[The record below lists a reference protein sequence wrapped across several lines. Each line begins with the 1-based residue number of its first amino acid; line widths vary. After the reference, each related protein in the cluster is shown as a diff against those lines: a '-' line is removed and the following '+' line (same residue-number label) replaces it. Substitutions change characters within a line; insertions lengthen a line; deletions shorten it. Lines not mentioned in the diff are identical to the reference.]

1 MLKSTI
7 KYKIKNNKMKK
18 VLANCEF
25 IDLWGDKHYQLSIPI
40 IKNYKGNLTK
50 TKNYIPDSVKPYKKK
65 IKKNDPLFEFALY
78 DRKDKSQHS
87 FLEYV
92 LRKDKKDKAKKIL
105 ITSPI
110 SAVWQCELDSG
121 IDSDGLGG
129 STLGKIY
136 SQGNAI
142 AHLDFTSKDIHKTSK
157 NIKKKKEE
165 NIDKANIML
174 QEKIKKLKS

>member
-1 MLKSTI
+1 
-7 KYKIKNNKMKK
+7 MKK
-18 VLANCEF
+18 ILADFE
-25 IDLWGDKHYQLSIPI
+25 ISEDPLGEKYYSLRIPI

-50 TKNYIPDSVKPYKKK
+50 TKNYIPYSADKPNKKK

-78 DRKDKSQHS
+78 DRKDTSQHG
-87 FLEYV
+87 FLENV
-92 LRKDKKDKAKKIL
+92 LRKDKTDKAKKIL
-105 ITSPI
+105 IISPVSDIWRYEI
-110 SAVWQCELDSG
+110 SPDAS
-121 IDSDGLGG
+121 GG

-136 SQGNAI
+136 SQGGNI
-142 AHLDFTSKDIHKTSK
+142 AVLDFTSKVIHKTSK

>member
-1 MLKSTI
+1 
-7 KYKIKNNKMKK
+7 MKK
-18 VLANCEF
+18 ILADCEF
-25 IDLWGDKHYQLSIPI
+25 IDSWGVKFYQLSLPI

-78 DRKDKSQHS
+78 DRKDKSQHG

-105 ITSPI
+105 IISPI
-110 SAVWQCELDSG
+110 SAVWLYE
-121 IDSDGLGG
+121 IDPDGLGG

>member
-1 MLKSTI
+1 
-7 KYKIKNNKMKK
+7 MKK
-18 VLANCEF
+18 VLANFE
-25 IDLWGDKHYQLSIPI
+25 IDDVWGYKRYRLNIPI

-50 TKNYIPDSVKPYKKK
+50 TKNCIPYSDDDPYIKK

-78 DRKDKSQHS
+78 DRNDTSQHG
-87 FLEYV
+87 FMEYV
-92 LRKDKKDKAKKIL
+92 LRKDKTDKAKKIL
-105 ITSPI
+105 IISPV
-110 SAVWQCELDSG
+110 SAVFKCSG
-121 IDSDGLGG
+121 SEIPDEINS

-136 SQGNAI
+136 SQGECVAI
-142 AHLDFTSKDIHKTSK
+142 LDFTSKDIHKTSK

>member
-18 VLANCEF
+18 VLADFELC
-25 IDLWGDKHYQLSIPI
+25 DRWGDKYYSLRIPI

-50 TKNYIPDSVKPYKKK
+50 TKNYIPYSADKPYKKK

-78 DRKDKSQHS
+78 DRKDTSQHG
-87 FLEYV
+87 FFEYV
-92 LRKDKKDKAKKIL
+92 LRKDKTDKAKKIL
-105 ITSPI
+105 IISPVSDVWRYEI
-110 SAVWQCELDSG
+110 SPDAS
-121 IDSDGLGG
+121 SG

-136 SQGNAI
+136 SQGGNVAV
-142 AHLDFTSKDIHKTSK
+142 LDFTSKVIHKTSK

-174 QEKIKKLKS
+174 QEKINKLKS

>member
-1 MLKSTI
+1 
-7 KYKIKNNKMKK
+7 MKK
-18 VLANCEF
+18 ILADFE
-25 IDLWGDKHYQLSIPI
+25 IDDVWGYKRYRLNIPI

-78 DRKDKSQHS
+78 DRKDKSQHG

-105 ITSPI
+105 IISPI
-110 SAVWQCELDSG
+110 SAVWQYELDSG

>member
-1 MLKSTI
+1 
-7 KYKIKNNKMKK
+7 MKK
-18 VLANCEF
+18 ILADFE
-25 IDLWGDKHYQLSIPI
+25 IDDVWGYKRYRLNIPI

-50 TKNYIPDSVKPYKKK
+50 TKNCIPYGDDDPYIKK
-65 IKKNDPLFEFALY
+65 IKKNDPLFEFVLY
-78 DRKDKSQHS
+78 DRNDTSQHG

-92 LRKDKKDKAKKIL
+92 LRKDMSDKAKKIL
-105 ITSPI
+105 IISPV
-110 SAVWQCELDSG
+110 SAVFKCSG
-121 IDSDGLGG
+121 SEIPDEINS

-136 SQGNAI
+136 SQGDGVAI
-142 AHLDFTSKDIHKTSK
+142 LDFTSKDIHKTSK

>member
-1 MLKSTI
+1 
-7 KYKIKNNKMKK
+7 MKK
-18 VLANCEF
+18 VLADFELC
-25 IDLWGDKHYQLSIPI
+25 DRWGDKYYSLRIPI

-50 TKNYIPDSVKPYKKK
+50 TKNYIPYSADKPYKKK

-78 DRKDKSQHS
+78 DRKDTSQHG
-87 FLEYV
+87 FLGNV
-92 LRKDKKDKAKKIL
+92 LRKDKTDKAKKIL
-105 ITSPI
+105 IISPVSDVWRYEI
-110 SAVWQCELDSG
+110 SPDAS
-121 IDSDGLGG
+121 SG

-136 SQGNAI
+136 SQGGNVAV
-142 AHLDFTSKDIHKTSK
+142 LDFTSKVIHKTSK